1 MISNYSQHLSI
12 LNISFV
18 HKAIKGYCMVFLSN
32 PQVWH
37 LPGTWSEQPID
48 GPYLG
53 LTSGQLS
60 WLAASLLA
68 TIFIAL
74 SVYILEMK
82 NSKRK
87 RSS

>member
-1 MISNYSQHLSI
+1 M
-12 LNISFV
+12 F
-18 HKAIKGYCMVFLSN
+18 FLSN

-37 LPGTWSEQPID
+37 LPGTWSENAID

-53 LTSGQLS
+53 MTFSQLT

-68 TIFIAL
+68 TLLIAF
-74 SVYILEMK
+74 SFYMLETSTS
-82 NSKRK
+82 SKRK

>member
-1 MISNYSQHLSI
+1 MI
-12 LNISFV
+12 
-18 HKAIKGYCMVFLSN
+18 FLSN

-53 LTSGQLS
+53 MTSNQLS
-60 WLAASLLA
+60 WLAVSILLSLL
-68 TIFIAL
+68 IAF
-74 SVYILEMK
+74 SVYFLELG

>member
-1 MISNYSQHLSI
+1 
-12 LNISFV
+12 
-18 HKAIKGYCMVFLSN
+18 MVFLSH

-53 LTSGQLS
+53 MTSSQLS
-60 WLAASLLA
+60 WLAASLLVTLLIA
-68 TIFIAL
+68 FSLYIF
-74 SVYILEMK
+74 EMRD
-82 NSKRK
+82 SKSK

>member
-1 MISNYSQHLSI
+1 M
-12 LNISFV
+12 
-18 HKAIKGYCMVFLSN
+18 YCMVFLSN

-53 LTSGQLS
+53 MTSSQLS
-60 WLAASLLA
+60 WLAASILL
-68 TIFIAL
+68 TLMIAL
-74 SVYILEMK
+74 SFYILQTS

>member
-1 MISNYSQHLSI
+1 
-12 LNISFV
+12 
-18 HKAIKGYCMVFLSN
+18 MVFLSN

-37 LPGTWSEQPID
+37 LPGTWSDQPID

-53 LTSGQLS
+53 MTSNQLS
-60 WLAASLLA
+60 WLAASVLL
-68 TIFIAL
+68 TLMLAL
-74 SVYILEMK
+74 SFYILQMS

>member
-1 MISNYSQHLSI
+1 
-12 LNISFV
+12 
-18 HKAIKGYCMVFLSN
+18 MVFLSN

-53 LTSGQLS
+53 MTSSQLS
-60 WLAASLLA
+60 MLAVSILITLL
-68 TIFIAL
+68 IAF
-74 SVYILEMK
+74 SVYIIGTS
-82 NSKRK
+82 NSKSK

>member
-1 MISNYSQHLSI
+1 
-12 LNISFV
+12 
-18 HKAIKGYCMVFLSN
+18 MVFLSN

-53 LTSGQLS
+53 MNSSQLS
-60 WLAASLLA
+60 WLAASILVTL
-68 TIFIAL
+68 FIGF
-74 SVYILEMK
+74 SVYILEMS

>member
-1 MISNYSQHLSI
+1 MIL
-12 LNISFV
+12 
-18 HKAIKGYCMVFLSN
+18 LSN

-53 LTSGQLS
+53 MTSSQLS
-60 WLAASLLA
+60 WLAASLLL
-68 TIFIAL
+68 TLLIAFC
-74 SVYILEMK
+74 VYIIGIR
-82 NSKRK
+82 NTKRK

>member
-1 MISNYSQHLSI
+1 
-12 LNISFV
+12 
-18 HKAIKGYCMVFLSN
+18 MVFLSN

-53 LTSGQLS
+53 MTSSQLS
-60 WLAASLLA
+60 WLATSL
-68 TIFIAL
+68 FITLLIAFSL
-74 SVYILEMK
+74 YILEK
-82 NSKRK
+82 GNSKGK

>member
-1 MISNYSQHLSI
+1 
-12 LNISFV
+12 
-18 HKAIKGYCMVFLSN
+18 MVFLSN

-37 LPGTWSEQPID
+37 LPGTWSDQPID

-53 LTSGQLS
+53 MTSSQLS
-60 WLAASLLA
+60 WLAASLLV
-68 TIFIAL
+68 TLLIGF
-74 SVYILEMK
+74 SVYLLDSG

>member
-1 MISNYSQHLSI
+1 
-12 LNISFV
+12 
-18 HKAIKGYCMVFLSN
+18 MVFLSN

-37 LPGTWSEQPID
+37 LPGTWSDQPID

-53 LTSGQLS
+53 MTSGQLS
-60 WLAASLLA
+60 WLAASLFL
-68 TIFIAL
+68 TLLITFC
-74 SVYILEMK
+74 VYTLEIN

>member
-1 MISNYSQHLSI
+1 MI
-12 LNISFV
+12 
-18 HKAIKGYCMVFLSN
+18 FLSN

-53 LTSGQLS
+53 MTSNQLS
-60 WLAASLLA
+60 WVAASILVTL
-68 TIFIAL
+68 FIAI
-74 SVYILEMK
+74 SVYFLEMR

>member
-1 MISNYSQHLSI
+1 ML
-12 LNISFV
+12 
-18 HKAIKGYCMVFLSN
+18 FLSN

-53 LTSGQLS
+53 MTSNQLS
-60 WLAASLLA
+60 WLAGSILITLL
-68 TIFIAL
+68 IAFTL
-74 SVYILEMK
+74 YLLEIGK
-82 NSKRK
+82 SKRK

>member
-1 MISNYSQHLSI
+1 
-12 LNISFV
+12 
-18 HKAIKGYCMVFLSN
+18 MVFLSN

-53 LTSGQLS
+53 MTSGQLS
-60 WLAASLLA
+60 WLAASLLV
-68 TIFIAL
+68 TLLIAF
-74 SVYILEMK
+74 SAYILNIR

>member
-1 MISNYSQHLSI
+1 
-12 LNISFV
+12 
-18 HKAIKGYCMVFLSN
+18 MVFLSN

-37 LPGTWSEQPID
+37 LPGTWSDKPID

-53 LTSGQLS
+53 MTSSQLS
-60 WLAASLLA
+60 WLAASLLL
-68 TIFIAL
+68 TLLIAF
-74 SVYILEMK
+74 SAYILGTS

>member
-1 MISNYSQHLSI
+1 
-12 LNISFV
+12 
-18 HKAIKGYCMVFLSN
+18 MVFLSN

-48 GPYLG
+48 APYLG
-53 LTSGQLS
+53 LTSSQLS
-60 WLAASLLA
+60 WVAASIFVTLL
-68 TIFIAL
+68 IAF
-74 SVYILEMK
+74 SVYILETS

>member
-1 MISNYSQHLSI
+1 MI
-12 LNISFV
+12 
-18 HKAIKGYCMVFLSN
+18 FLSN

-53 LTSGQLS
+53 MTSNQLS
-60 WLAASLLA
+60 WLAASLLVA
-68 TIFIAL
+68 ILIAFG
-74 SVYILEMK
+74 VYVVEI
-82 NSKRK
+82 NTAKRK

>member
-1 MISNYSQHLSI
+1 
-12 LNISFV
+12 
-18 HKAIKGYCMVFLSN
+18 MVFLSN

-53 LTSGQLS
+53 MTSMQLS
-60 WLAASLLA
+60 WLAASLLV
-68 TIFIAL
+68 TLLIAF
-74 SVYILEMK
+74 SFYILEIR

-87 RSS
+87 KSS

>member
-1 MISNYSQHLSI
+1 
-12 LNISFV
+12 
-18 HKAIKGYCMVFLSN
+18 MVFLSN

-53 LTSGQLS
+53 MTSSQLS
-60 WLAASLLA
+60 WLAVSLGITLL
-68 TIFIAL
+68 IAF
-74 SVYILEMK
+74 SVYMLEIK
-82 NSKRK
+82 NPNRK

>member
-1 MISNYSQHLSI
+1 
-12 LNISFV
+12 
-18 HKAIKGYCMVFLSN
+18 MVFLSN

-53 LTSGQLS
+53 MTSNQLS
-60 WLAASLLA
+60 WLAASILVTLL
-68 TIFIAL
+68 IAF
-74 SVYILEMK
+74 SVYLLEIS
-82 NSKRK
+82 NSKSK

>member
-1 MISNYSQHLSI
+1 MHMCL
-12 LNISFV
+12 LNINFV
-18 HKAIKGYCMVFLSN
+18 HKAIKSYCMFFLSN

-53 LTSGQLS
+53 MTSGQLS
-60 WLAASLLA
+60 WLAASILVTLL
-68 TIFIAL
+68 IAF
-74 SVYILEMK
+74 SAYILETSK
-82 NSKRK
+82 SKRK

>member
-1 MISNYSQHLSI
+1 
-12 LNISFV
+12 
-18 HKAIKGYCMVFLSN
+18 MVFLSN

-53 LTSGQLS
+53 MNSGQLS
-60 WLAASLLA
+60 WVAASILL
-68 TIFIAL
+68 TFLIAL
-74 SVYILEMK
+74 CVYIIEMRR
-82 NSKRK
+82 SKRK

>member
-1 MISNYSQHLSI
+1 M
-12 LNISFV
+12 
-18 HKAIKGYCMVFLSN
+18 KGYCMVFLSN

-53 LTSGQLS
+53 MTSSQLS
-60 WLAASLLA
+60 MLAGSILITLL
-68 TIFIAL
+68 IAF
-74 SVYILEMK
+74 SVYIIGTS
-82 NSKRK
+82 NSKSK